1 MTKLLL
7 TIPVVAFFVSCA
19 ATGMPVQSETDRLK
33 DKSKILEAEVNR
45 LKSENTDLRNANAVM
60 KSSEMLYDDVS
71 DELQKA
77 LADLKVDGVEKL
89 PNGSYS
95 FAVDLLFS
103 PGSDKIHAEGERV
116 LRKFLGMWK
125 GREVKFKIVG
135 HTDRDPIQKTAMKYT
150 TKTNLE
156 LGMARSLRV
165 MEFFM
170 KNGMRESQ
178 MFIGSAGNN
187 EPVAPN
193 DEVAANKKKNRRVEV
208 FVLKNNEASFK

>member
-19 ATGMPVQSETDRLK
+19 TSGMPVQNEMDRLK
-33 DKSKILEAEVNR
+33 DKNKVLEAEVSR
-45 LKSENTDLRNANAVM
+45 LKAENANIRNACAVM

-77 LADLKVDGVEKL
+77 IADLKVDGVEKL

-95 FAVDLLFS
+95 FAVDLLFA

-116 LRKFLGMWK
+116 LRKFLRMWK
-125 GREVKFKIVG
+125 GRDVKFKIVG
-135 HTDRDPIQKTAMKYT
+135 HTDKDPIQKTAMKYT

-165 MEFFM
+165 MEFFL
-170 KNGMRESQ
+170 KNGIRESQ
-178 MFIGSAGNN
+178 MFIASAGNN
-187 EPVAPN
+187 EPIAPN
-193 DEVAANKKKNRRVEV
+193 DDVPSNKKRNRRVEV
-208 FVLKNNEASFK
+208 YVLKNNETSFK